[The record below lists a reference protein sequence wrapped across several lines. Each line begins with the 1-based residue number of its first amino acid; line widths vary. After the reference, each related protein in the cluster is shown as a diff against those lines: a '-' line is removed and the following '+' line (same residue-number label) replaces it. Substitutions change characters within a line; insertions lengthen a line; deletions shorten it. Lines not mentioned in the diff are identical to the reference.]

1 MRLAK
6 WAVASAAV
14 LLAIVASPAGA
25 QTPADSPH
33 GPLALDCAICH
44 NTADWSVAPRP
55 PAFDHG
61 RSGFPL
67 AGRHAAVKCGD
78 CHRDLTFGHV
88 GSACADCH
96 VDAHRGQLGPNCERC
111 HAPTGWES
119 RGVLFEQHAERG
131 FPLVGVHAAA
141 DCEACHVDQQ
151 RQDFVGN
158 PVTCYGCHANDY
170 AATREPSHLLTGFST
185 DCSQCHVPT
194 ASWRPVFVQHT
205 PAFPLRNA
213 HARTGCLSCHA
224 SGYAGTSP
232 LCYSCHADDY
242 NGTQEPPH
250 VASGLATACEQCHTD
265 AGWGGGTFDHA
276 VSTGFALTGAHVSL
290 ACTACHVNGLWAG
303 TPQDCY
309 SCHAADYNGTT
320 DPPHAASGMPTTCQQ
335 CHSTTTWGDGTFDH
349 AVSTGFALTGA
360 HATTTCTTCH
370 VDGQWSG
377 LPQDCDGCH
386 AATYNA
392 TTDPAHTAA
401 NFPRT
406 CQTCHTTLAWQPST
420 WNHETLFPINSGA
433 HRTVWA
439 SCATCHVNPA
449 DYGVFECID
458 CHEHNRTD
466 TDGHHD
472 GVRNYEYLS
481 TACYSCHP
489 NGRAD

>member
-14 LLAIVASPAGA
+14 LLAIVAAPAGA

-141 DCEACHVDQQ
+141 DCEACHVGQQ
-151 RQDFVGN
+151 RQDFAGN

-185 DCSQCHVPT
+185 DCAQCHVPT

-276 VSTGFALTGAHVSL
+276 VSTGFALTGAH
-290 ACTACHVNGLWAG
+290 
-303 TPQDCY
+303 
-309 SCHAADYNGTT
+309 
-320 DPPHAASGMPTTCQQ
+320 
-335 CHSTTTWGDGTFDH
+335 
-349 AVSTGFALTGA
+349 
-360 HATTTCTTCH
+360 ATTTCTTCH

-392 TTDPAHTAA
+392 TTDPAHAAA

-466 TDGHHD
+466 TDGRHV
-472 GVRNYEYLS
+472 GVRNYQYLS